1 VVKENVIAANE
12 MSFQMAIT
20 GLFIMFS
27 WAILYILFQI
37 RDAVEGRDMLRTTFP
52 YTPPYVSKSALF

>member
-37 RDAVEGRDMLRTTFP
+37 RDAVEGRE
-52 YTPPYVSKSALF
+52 